1 MVIFAA
7 DAKSMAGF
15 KPGLDKFASELCA
28 AECRNMAD
36 QNVDLSDDYGEAACD
51 INNKIGKLVRIVL
64 MLS

>member
-1 MVIFAA
+1 
-7 DAKSMAGF
+7 
-15 KPGLDKFASELCA
+15 
-28 AECRNMAD
+28 MAD